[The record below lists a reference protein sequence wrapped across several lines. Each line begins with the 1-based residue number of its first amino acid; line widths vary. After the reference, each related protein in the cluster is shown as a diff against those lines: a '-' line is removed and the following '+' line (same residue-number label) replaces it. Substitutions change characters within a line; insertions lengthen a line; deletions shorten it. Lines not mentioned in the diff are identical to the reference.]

1 MDFFTHA
8 ILLDQAFAHCPIF
21 PTAAPKGDGPYLSP
35 IVADH
40 PLRPAKDHWLG
51 RLLPYQLP
59 NPAQAHLIA
68 INLLFIRDYYDDSH
82 TKGKRHL
89 LISIFRYDIII
100 PNYKVGSYVLL
111 TRLPRIS
118 PLDLHV
124 LSISLAFILSQDQ
137 TL

>member
-1 MDFFTHA
+1 MKEFYSQMDFFTHA

-68 INLLFIRDYYDDSH
+68 INLF
-82 TKGKRHL
+82 L
-89 LISIFRYDIII
+89 LGIIMMTLTLKERGIF
-100 PNYKVGSYVLL
+100 SYLY
-111 TRLPRIS
+111 
-118 PLDLHV
+118 LDT
-124 LSISLAFILSQDQ
+124 I
-137 TL
+137 